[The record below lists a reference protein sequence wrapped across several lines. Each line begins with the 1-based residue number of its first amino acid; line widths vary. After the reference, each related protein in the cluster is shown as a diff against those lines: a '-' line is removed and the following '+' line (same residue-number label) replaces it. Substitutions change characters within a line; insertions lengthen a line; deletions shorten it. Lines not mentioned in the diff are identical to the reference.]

1 MNSSLGSVVP
11 LAMFMKSAVPN
22 QTCRYQEKCKISD
35 QDCWSIGLVDL
46 ALPVKL
52 LTSSPSSFACPYRSA
67 STTNAIIVMIA
78 VSPHDTFES
87 SASPQLSCQKS
98 EENSINF
105 QHWPL
110 LDRVEWR
117 LLGGG
122 HFFRGFGD
130 FVIMGS
136 SSEKLIE
143 LRLYAKEG
151 MKQQLKLSQVFSSCQ
166 LCQSIDVANN
176 ALSVT
181 KQHRN
186 NFRPTRIWC
195 HNFDWINQF

>member
-1 MNSSLGSVVP
+1 MRSYLHFWWSWWWWWWWQWWRTLSHIDAQKP
-11 LAMFMKSAVPN
+11 L
-22 QTCRYQEKCKISD
+22 YGIKCLWEFGCTPHKI
-35 QDCWSIGLVDL
+35 L
-46 ALPVKL
+46 
-52 LTSSPSSFACPYRSA
+52 
-67 STTNAIIVMIA
+67 
-78 VSPHDTFES
+78 

-130 FVIMGS
+130 FVIMAS
-136 SSEKLIE
+136 SSEKLIA

-166 LCQSIDVANN
+166 LCQLIDVANN